1 MAAISTSVSSRLT
14 DFTLSVSAGDI
25 LHSGVVVS
33 SDRAQGEGI
42 HFLLVQSS
50 SHSRRA
56 ASLSGFFD
64 FSQVLDGPLR

>member
-14 DFTLSVSAGDI
+14 SVSAGDV

-33 SDRAQGEGI
+33 SDRAQGEGS

-50 SHSRRA
+50 SRSRRT